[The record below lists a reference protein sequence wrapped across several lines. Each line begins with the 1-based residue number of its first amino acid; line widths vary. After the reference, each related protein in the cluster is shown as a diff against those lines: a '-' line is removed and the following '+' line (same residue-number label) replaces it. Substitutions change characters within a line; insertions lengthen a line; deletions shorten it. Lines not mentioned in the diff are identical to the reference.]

1 MAEESVLRI
10 PARLEGMD
18 LILSFVSFLLD
29 SHGCSPQARTQLRM
43 AVEELYVNVT
53 LYAYPSGDGWAEI
66 RGCVEDGTATFE
78 LIDGGTPFNPLE
90 KDDPDI
96 KLIDGGTPF
105 NPLEKDDPDIMLS
118 GEVRGIDGLGIF
130 MVKTMVDEVEY
141 EYRDGCNQLTL
152 RKQL

>member
-1 MAEESVLRI
+1 MTEESVLRI
-10 PARLEGMD
+10 PAKLEGMD

-53 LYAYPSGDGWAEI
+53 LYAYPDQDGWAEI
-66 RGCVEDGTATFE
+66 RGSVKDGTATFV
-78 LIDGGTPFNPLE
+78 
-90 KDDPDI
+90 
-96 KLIDGGTPF
+96 LIDGGTPF

-118 GEVRGIDGLGIF
+118 GEERGIGGLGIF

-141 EYRDGCNQLTL
+141 EYRDNRNRLTL